1 MIEANDTV
9 IGTVSMKTAWNIV
22 DKKVNYGFYFDFLP
36 SDAFMAVKYDTQFA
50 LGLSKEVFG
59 AKTESYVFLRK
70 NQGGLTLHTQVYNT
84 LNEPLIQLND
94 IGITDAFFDGSGEFK
109 FVWPAGKE
117 KFASASATPPETYF
131 ALDQDKCFFD
141 EETGRF
147 QMYMTKQNAGVSEIS
162 VGKWSYLGVLLDAG
176 DAKFRAPL
184 KLVWAKPGTETCV
197 APVKEEKTAID
208 GNSDKSD
215 GSSNV
220 DNSADAEGAGTISD
234 VN

>member
-1 MIEANDTV
+1 
-9 IGTVSMKTAWNIV
+9 
-22 DKKVNYGFYFDFLP
+22 
-36 SDAFMAVKYDTQFA
+36 
-50 LGLSKEVFG
+50 
-59 AKTESYVFLRK
+59 
-70 NQGGLTLHTQVYNT
+70 LTLHTQVYNT

-208 GNSDKSD
+208 GNSDKTD